1 VEATYPRKPFS
12 RYTPCSTFNIFN
24 SDESNV
30 LFASIILVFATSN
43 GVVTAAETPPKITVY
58 THVDAKKQIETII
71 SVYAKL

>member
-43 GVVTAAETPPKITVY
+43 GVEQP
-58 THVDAKKQIETII
+58 QRRLL
-71 SVYAKL
+71 KLQCIHM